1 MPQFDTSFYL
11 AQIIWMFGSF
21 AFLYV
26 MMAFLICPMI
36 EDVFNERKNKI
47 QQDLDMAERLKKH
60 AEVLH
65 QRYQAFYLSAEKE
78 KSQYVQDA
86 YAQIQKKASQT
97 EKKNDAQLRQK
108 VRQAEKKIDN
118 VKQKIQHDSEMLSN
132 QLAESFV
139 KRLMVEGDDV

>member
-11 AQIIWMFGSF
+11 AQMIWMVVSF

-36 EDVFNERKNKI
+36 EDVLNERKQKI
-47 QQDLDMAERLKKH
+47 QQDLDSAEHLNRQ

-78 KSQYVQDA
+78 KSQHIQDA
-86 YAQIQKKASQT
+86 YAQIQKNVLQI
-97 EKKNDAQLRQK
+97 EKKNDSQNRQK
-108 VRQAEKKIDN
+108 VRQAEKKIDK
-118 VKQKIQHDSEMLSN
+118 VKQKIQHDSELLSN
-132 QLAESFV
+132 QLAEGFV
-139 KRLMVEGDDV
+139 RRLTTEGDNV